1 MLYKYNPIAIR
12 GDGNCFYRAVSKG
25 LFGTKDYHLHI
36 RLLTSIEIGL
46 NPNYYSSSDESYIDI
61 LKDPL
66 IVHCEY
72 NQLLWETSTPREW
85 AKMLNVVATSSA
97 LNVVITTF
105 CPSTINRSLLSDPL
119 TKVVHG
125 RNVSSRSSKSS
136 LTLMWSMLKV
146 PKNPS
151 NYAPD
156 HFVLLENKEILSSSP
171 PLINVSDSTDE
182 EIVIPE
188 NASTPTHSE
197 NSASLSPSPPLIN
210 IRDSTDEE
218 IVIPEDRST
227 PTHSTNSAVLSP
239 SPHLNNIR
247 DSTEEE
253 IVIPEDRSTPTHSE
267 NSGIDNSFDEEE
279 ILPPQKKRKLIVND
293 TADQTNDVTLLLDN
307 NNSWLNDSLPVI
319 EKISK
324 SHKCQASENAATNS
338 FTSNNLEL
346 STDYDETKSSRNMI
360 SDSVNLDEQQ
370 SRTHEDHF
378 PIAGGHPLPLGP
390 HLKARFLN
398 IDELKEVLHQNNDIL
413 DEIPRGTKQNVYF
426 IVNIKTNLLRR
437 SVHKHSEFWD
447 DCGVR
452 NLNGPTNK
460 SYYLK
465 TSGKGLQKVYLK
477 QGKYCKQQQQNYILR
492 SIPFDPQP
500 ETQDIVTLFRY
511 YLKHSSDEY
520 EKRVSWIEPN
530 GPETAC
536 FEYRGKYPFETRR
549 GNSKQVTNPY
559 IRLNPTM
566 MQKVKES
573 SKKVSEIYN
582 EEDLINGPRNI
593 QQVIIDLLFFFY
605 QAFFVMQNISTL
617 CCMIALQPNY
627 DNLIA
632 YYRKPYIVVI
642 FS

>member
-1 MLYKYNPIAIR
+1 
-12 GDGNCFYRAVSKG
+12 
-25 LFGTKDYHLHI
+25 
-36 RLLTSIEIGL
+36 
-46 NPNYYSSSDESYIDI
+46 
-61 LKDPL
+61 
-66 IVHCEY
+66 
-72 NQLLWETSTPREW
+72 
-85 AKMLNVVATSSA
+85 MLNVVAASSA

-105 CPSTINRSLLSDPL
+105 CPSTINRSLLCDPL

-156 HFVLLENKEILSSSP
+156 HFVLLENKEILSPSP
-171 PLINVSDSTDE
+171 PLINLSDSTDE
-182 EIVIPE
+182 EIVIPENTSTPTHSENSAVLSPSPPLIYLSDSTDEEIAMPE

-197 NSASLSPSPPLIN
+197 NSASLSPSPPLINIRDSTDEEIAMPENTSTPTHSTNSTILSPSPPLIN

-239 SPHLNNIR
+239 SPPLNNIR
-247 DSTEEE
+247 DSTDEE
-253 IVIPEDRSTPTHSE
+253 IVIPEDRSTPAHSE
-267 NSGIDNSFDEEE
+267 NSGINNSFDEEE
-279 ILPPQKKRKLIVND
+279 VLPPQKKRKLIMND

-319 EKISK
+319 EKTSK
-324 SHKCQASENAATNS
+324 SHKCQALENAATNS

-346 STDYDETKSSRNMI
+346 STDYDETKSSSNMI

-378 PIAGGHPLPLGP
+378 PSAGGHPLPLGP

-398 IDELKEVLHQNNDIL
+398 VDELKEVLHQNNDIL

-426 IVNIKTNLLRR
+426 IVNNKTNLLRR

-447 DCGVR
+447 DCGVW
-452 NLNGPTNK
+452 NTNGPTNK

-492 SIPFDPQP
+492 YIPFDPQP

-530 GPETAC
+530 GPETAYL
-536 FEYRGKYPFETRR
+536 EYRGKYPFETRH
-549 GNSKQVTNPY
+549 GNSKQATNPY

-593 QQVIIDLLFFFY
+593 QQVIIDLLFFLSSIFCNAKYFNFY
-605 QAFFVMQNISTL
+605 AV
-617 CCMIALQPNY
+617 
-627 DNLIA
+627 
-632 YYRKPYIVVI
+632 
-642 FS
+642 